1 MPHYLQTLDPDL
13 RAALQ
18 TQLRDLWT
26 HTSTA
31 LEGNTLTL
39 GETAFVLREGLTVA
53 GKPLKDHQ
61 EVVGHARAVDLL
73 YEYLAPD
80 RIFGQEDLFALHK
93 AVQTEVV
100 FDYYKPVGAW
110 KNEPNSTAGI
120 VDNRQVLFE
129 YAAPVHIPALMESW
143 FVLYQDQIQKIE
155 AEPDTPC
162 IADIALTAYIR
173 LHAAF
178 VRIHP
183 FADGNGRLARLV
195 ANLPVLGAG
204 LPPIIIPREQRKE
217 YIDALSAWHFAVGQ
231 IKAGEELLPE
241 PDNLEP
247 FTELCR
253 QAWQATIELVEEV
266 RKRQEVRD
274 FAAE

>member
-1 MPHYLQTLDPDL
+1 MPRYLQNLAPDL
-13 RAALQ
+13 RAALL

-39 GETAFVLREGLTVA
+39 GETAFILREGLTVA

-61 EVVGHARAVDLL
+61 EVVGHARAIDLL
-73 YEYLAPD
+73 HEYLQQDSAL
-80 RIFGQEDLFALHK
+80 GESELFNLHK
-93 AVQTEVV
+93 AVQTEAV
-100 FDYYKPVGAW
+100 FDYYKPIGAW
-110 KNEPNSTAGI
+110 KNEPNSTAGT
-120 VDNRQVLFE
+120 VEGRQVIFE
-129 YAAPVHIPALMESW
+129 YAAPAHIPALMENW
-143 FVLYQDQIQKIE
+143 FALYREQIRKTE
-155 AEPDTPC
+155 AEPENT
-162 IADIALTAYIR
+162 DIALTAYVQ

-183 FADGNGRLARLV
+183 FADGNGRMARLI
-195 ANLPVLGAG
+195 ANLPVLRAG

-217 YIDALSAWHFAVGQ
+217 YIDTLSAWHFAAGQ

-241 PDNLEP
+241 SDQLEP

-253 QAWQATIELVEEV
+253 QAWQASISLVEEA
-266 RKRQEVRD
+266 RKKQLGRRLP
-274 FAAE
+274 

>member
-1 MPHYLQTLDPDL
+1 MKHLDPDL
-13 RAALQ
+13 QAALR

-39 GETAFVLREGLTVA
+39 GETAFVLREGLTVS

-61 EVVGHARAVDLL
+61 EVAGHARAVDLL

-80 RIFGQEDLFALHK
+80 RTFGQEDLFALHK

-129 YAAPVHIPALMESW
+129 YAAPAHIPTLMENW
-143 FVLYQDQIQKIE
+143 FALYRDWREKIE
-155 AEPDTPC
+155 AAPDNMDLAL
-162 IADIALTAYIR
+162 IAYVQ
-173 LHAAF
+173 LHAAL

-195 ANLPVLGAG
+195 ANLPVLRAG
-204 LPPIIIPREQRKE
+204 LPPIIILREQRKE
-217 YIDALSAWHFAVGQ
+217 YIDALSAWHFAAGQ
-231 IKAGEELLPE
+231 IKAGEELLPKPE
-241 PDNLEP
+241 KLEP
-247 FTELCR
+247 LIELCR
-253 QAWQATIELVEEV
+253 QAWQASISLVEEA
-266 RKRQEVRD
+266 RKRQELRD
-274 FAAE
+274 SAAE

>member
-1 MPHYLQTLDPDL
+1 MKHLDPDL
-13 RAALQ
+13 QAALR

-39 GETAFVLREGLTVA
+39 GETAFVLREGLTVS

-80 RIFGQEDLFALHK
+80 RTFGQEDLFALHK

-129 YAAPVHIPALMESW
+129 YAAPAHIPALMENW
-143 FVLYQDQIQKIE
+143 FALYRDWTGKIE
-155 AEPDTPC
+155 AAPEITHT
-162 IADIALTAYIR
+162 ALTAYVQ

-183 FADGNGRLARLV
+183 FADGNGRIARLV
-195 ANLPVLGAG
+195 ANLPVLRVG

-217 YIDALSAWHFAVGQ
+217 YIDALSAWHFAAGQ

-241 PDNLEP
+241 PDKLEP
-247 FTELCR
+247 FTKLCR

-266 RKRQEVRD
+266 RKRQEARNS
-274 FAAE
+274 AAE